1 MCKKIRIIFGYL
13 TVRKVQIISNNDPQ
27 VIIYMSVSMP
37 IHRPDHTYTVNRTC
51 RVYMDAESLYGNMC
65 VVQCLL

>member
-1 MCKKIRIIFGYL
+1 MNYFCYL
-13 TVRKVQIISNNDPQ
+13 TSCKVQLISNNDPQ
-27 VIIYMSVSMP
+27 VVIYRPVTMP
-37 IHRPDHTYTVNRTC
+37 FYKPYYAYTVNRTC